1 MATQVKTGLIANNA
15 ITDAKIANVAL
26 TGVTASSGDS
36 STSLATTAFVA
47 GEINSLIDSAPG
59 ALNTL
64 NELAAAMGD
73 DANFSTTVTNSIAT
87 KLPLAGGTMTGDITA
102 SQSVFNITNNDFRL
116 KTSGAETM
124 LRAVAN
130 GAVELMHNN
139 VTKIQTTADGVSVT
153 GTISSGAITSSSSIR
168 ANDWYRGASN
178 TNALYSDTSNGTI
191 IQTPSNTNNA
201 AGTFFVRD
209 SLGAVHFS
217 LNTNTN
223 ASSFHGGTISS
234 GAITTSAAITSTAGA
249 TAGSRTFKDDYV
261 TGSLANQGFL
271 RSSGGNYWGYSTYQE
286 GSTDWKSATS
296 IASERTVYAVDED
309 TAYWSYAPSQTV
321 SIGSNLTTQPTKKI
335 VFDLQNT
342 RVGIGTDT
350 PTLPFEAHGAN
361 NNTFAGSS
369 LGTPGTILV
378 QGTDVSG
385 SGYAGG
391 GILFAG
397 DYHTNGSTTT
407 FAAIAG
413 IKESTTNGE
422 YAGALTFGTREGG
435 TGAGNFERMR
445 ISSVGNVSV
454 GTSSAFGQT
463 TNRTCFTING
473 TSSTSLNI
481 GVGAA
486 QKGYLYTD
494 GNMTQLG
501 SVTAIP
507 LKFAPNDS
515 PKMEL
520 AVSGELS
527 MYGNKMVIDSDYGH
541 WSGKYQH
548 LTCHN
553 AITSSN
559 TWTDVAYVSYSPSL
573 TIQGM
578 AQRDNNGALG
588 ASNFLGTIF
597 GGYGATAVVAERS
610 VANPMNGGGFG
621 ALEYRYLNSGA
632 SSGNYRLQV
641 RISKGAGTMYVTT
654 TLTGH
659 AWQEIYED

>member
-1 MATQVKTGLIANNA
+1 MATQIKTGLIANDA

-369 LGTPGTILV
+369 LGTP
-378 QGTDVSG
+378 
-385 SGYAGG
+385 
-391 GILFAG
+391 
-397 DYHTNGSTTT
+397 
-407 FAAIAG
+407 
-413 IKESTTNGE
+413 
-422 YAGALTFGTREGG
+422 
-435 TGAGNFERMR
+435 
-445 ISSVGNVSV
+445 
-454 GTSSAFGQT
+454 
-463 TNRTCFTING
+463 
-473 TSSTSLNI
+473 
-481 GVGAA
+481 
-486 QKGYLYTD
+486 
-494 GNMTQLG
+494 
-501 SVTAIP
+501 
-507 LKFAPNDS
+507 
-515 PKMEL
+515 
-520 AVSGELS
+520 
-527 MYGNKMVIDSDYGH
+527 
-541 WSGKYQH
+541 
-548 LTCHN
+548 
-553 AITSSN
+553 
-559 TWTDVAYVSYSPSL
+559 
-573 TIQGM
+573 
-578 AQRDNNGALG
+578 
-588 ASNFLGTIF
+588 
-597 GGYGATAVVAERS
+597 
-610 VANPMNGGGFG
+610 
-621 ALEYRYLNSGA
+621 
-632 SSGNYRLQV
+632 
-641 RISKGAGTMYVTT
+641 
-654 TLTGH
+654 
-659 AWQEIYED
+659 